1 MTAEDAAKKL
11 ISMGKKGYAP
21 NYQDNKFFI
30 DAGRWIMRLR
40 QQVSDLQEKVYDL
53 EERLAIR
60 EEMDHQGDPEID
72 NFPPQDDCLDTAAPG
87 EAAEDF
93 WGDDW
98 PLDP

>member
-1 MTAEDAAKKL
+1 MNALEISRKL
-11 ISMGKKGYAP
+11 ITMGKKGYCL
-21 NYQDNKFFI
+21 NYQDNKLMLE
-30 DAGRWIMRLR
+30 AGKLIREMDQAIGTLKE
-40 QQVSDLQEKVYDL
+40 QVYTL

-60 EEMDHQGDPEID
+60 TEADYDGPVDD
-72 NFPPQDDCLDTAAPG
+72 FPPQDDCLDTAAPG